1 MPRLWLPDAVKVRGR
16 DAGEMTKDNGDCK
29 VTIHTEGVDRGR
41 KGRDGNAVSLANYVA
56 AKNIG
61 YHFVYDRA
69 GRFAQLY
76 KPTEGSRALLA
87 GAWSPNRQGKVNI
100 QICFAGIADAH
111 DINDWPLK
119 NWDHFLKFAQAWGV
133 PDRAICNFE
142 NPRRSEREWKRSGWT
157 CHAAAPG
164 NDHVDGKGAPIH
176 RLLQS
181 GR

>member
-1 MPRLWLPDAVKVRGR
+1 MPRLWLPDAEKIRGR
-16 DAGEMTKDNGDCK
+16 DAGEMTKNGDRK
-29 VTIHTEGVDRGR
+29 VVIHTEGVDRGR
-41 KGRDGNAVSLANYVA
+41 KGRDGNAIDLAHYVA
-56 AKNIG
+56 DRNIG
-61 YHFVYDRA
+61 YHFTYDRK

-87 GAWSPNRQGKVNI
+87 GAWSPNRTGTVVI
-100 QICFAGIADAH
+100 QICFAGVADAG
-111 DINDWPLK
+111 DVRDWPLT
-119 NWDHFLKFAQAWGV
+119 NWDKFLKFVQAWGV
-133 PDRAICNFE
+133 PDRPICNFE
-142 NPRRSEREWKRSGWT
+142 DPRRSERDWKRSGWT